1 MSFEDRL
8 GELFRNE
15 DPHAAGPEPAAVIAG
30 ARRRRARRRAGAGA
44 AALAVA
50 LICGATAVTAGGG
63 RPAGNAAAGNAAAEL
78 EAASAPSTGA
88 AGSTGAAA
96 PTPTGSPTP
105 SSTRTALPLS
115 PVRQVAPGEKI
126 LVTDDTRIWFTANQR
141 CDESRESDGSWH
153 TSFGCRDVR
162 SDNLEHDKPSVYA
175 QTSGNRDR
183 SVVASFY
190 LGPTPSRIVAFFDGK
205 PTVATIVT
213 TAGMKGWTG
222 YYVVL
227 PPMPTGDPSAHRRPA
242 GPAIGV
248 YDAEGKLLAENP
260 GTASDGSDERA
271 PQRL

>member
-63 RPAGNAAAGNAAAEL
+63 RSAGNAAAEL

-105 SSTRTALPLS
+105 SATPTALPLS

-141 CDESRESDGSWH
+141 CDESRDSDGSWH

-162 SDNLEHDKPSVYA
+162 SDNLEHDKPSVYT